1 MGLSLMLLFVCST
14 EYVLAQSEIYNSE
27 HDDLPFYF
35 GMSFGYN
42 SSFLHLTKS
51 ANFIKT
57 DSTLSVNVLNGGG
70 LNIGLMSTLRL
81 SKRFE
86 LRANPQIIVG
96 GSETV
101 SFRKYDYNADSVS
114 TSLLSLPTTLLSFPL
129 HVKFNSDRVENF
141 KMYLFAG
148 AKCDL
153 DLSAN
158 SNTRKSNNAIQ
169 LKKENIG
176 LELGIGCNFYLPV
189 GIISPEIKVSNG
201 YINML
206 KPTQTSSNA
215 NLFEKIE
222 SRMIV
227 FSIILED

>member
-1 MGLSLMLLFVCST
+1 MLLLIIGSIGNVF
-14 EYVLAQSEIYNSE
+14 AQPEIYNSE

-35 GMSFGYN
+35 GISFGYN

-57 DSTLSVNVLNGGG
+57 DSTLSANVINGGS
-70 LNIGLMSTLRL
+70 LNIGLAGTLRL

-86 LRANPQIIVG
+86 LRAAPQIIVG
-96 GSETV
+96 GRETIA
-101 SFRKYDYNADSVS
+101 FRKYDYNADSIS
-114 TSLLSLPTTLLSFPL
+114 TSLLTLPTTILSFPL
-129 HVKFNSDRVENF
+129 HVKFNSDRIENF

-148 AKCDL
+148 AKCDF

-158 SNTRKSNNAIQ
+158 SNIRKSINAIQ
-169 LKKENIG
+169 LKKENLG

-201 YINML
+201 YVNML
-206 KPTQTSSNA
+206 LPTQTSSNA

-227 FSIILED
+227 FTLLLQD